1 MRKPRKNSE
10 FLLNVRTSLNFKGE
24 KVIFKS
30 KTILSINMVGEV
42 SEDGKWIWDGENWNP
57 KTDEEHTTSNPEN
70 TVNEVETPESHAIPV
85 EIEDTSAPMMGALP
99 LPDSVPAPLPMPAFD
114 PNFQNQMIGETGSKS
129 PKILRIL
136 SGSTG
141 ILMSVVMILFIVGF
155 VLGVNADN
163 ITGFQDEGTSAGDDF
178 ADAIGIIQIL
188 TYVSLLFIVGII
200 TVSVLTMM
208 NKSAWWV
215 LPASIMLLILL
226 FAGTAF
232 YMAQAANAYYDTC
245 DSEVYYNCPTQD
257 ETMFDQDAMFSGFCG
272 IGGLLIVGIMSLIIR
287 AKSRNS
293 EEKYVS
299 LAIPEDGEVLGSQ
312 IAEKDDKKVKVV
324 LAISVIVIILGSLFA
339 YGIGNA
345 LMNPVMADSEDDTN
359 FVFDVRDAWDSSDG
373 HVMSEDAGDALVVVD
388 MLQGN
393 SERHW
398 EFVSIKIVAESG
410 EAYTCEW
417 WQLSRNSGCEFD
429 ELDVNEDGYWAV
441 GESLIIYEDSLTNIC
456 SGDNGGCE
464 IAVEVNIGSMD
475 GNWEYNSEWYYGY
488 ADAAE

>member
-42 SEDGKWIWDGENWNP
+42 SEDGKWIWDGENWIP
-57 KTDEEHTTSNPEN
+57 KTDEEDTTSTPEN
-70 TVNEVETPESHAIPV
+70 TVN
-85 EIEDTSAPMMGALP
+85 
-99 LPDSVPAPLPMPAFD
+99 DSVIMGDVHQHITVLSEAPPLPMPAFD
-114 PNFQNQMIGETGSKS
+114 PNFQHQMIGETGSKS

-163 ITGFQDEGTSAGDDF
+163 ISGFQDEGTSAGDDF

-215 LPASIMLLILL
+215 LPASITLLILL

-232 YMAQAANAYYDTC
+232 YMAQAANTYYDTC
-245 DSEVYYNCPTQD
+245 DSEVYYDCPTQD

-293 EEKYVS
+293 EEKHVS
-299 LAIPEDGEVLGSQ
+299 LVIPEDGEVLGPQ

-324 LAISVIVIILGSLFA
+324 LAISVIVIILGSLLA

-345 LMNPVMADSEDDTN
+345 LMNPVMADPEDDVT
-359 FVFDVRDAWDSSDG
+359 FVFDVRDAWDSSNG

-388 MLQGN
+388 MLQSTN
-393 SERHW
+393 NPERHW
-398 EFVSIKIVAESG
+398 EFVSIKIVAETG
-410 EAYTCEW
+410 ESYTCEW

-441 GESLIIYEDSLTNIC
+441 GESLIVYEDSLTNIC

-464 IAVEVNIGSMD
+464 IAVKVTIGSMD
-475 GNWEYNSEWYYGY
+475 GDWEYNSEWYYGY